1 MNKMKETWGK
11 QVTPL
16 KQVTPFETGIT
27 CPFEKV
33 SPVN

>member
-1 MNKMKETWGK
+1 MGK

-16 KQVTPFETGIT
+16 KQLTPFETGVT